1 MSDFRKNDFWKNI
14 KSWTDLDVQLKE
26 ISDPQK
32 KGEIFE
38 VFSKALLKTHPSFSA
53 KEVYCPI
60 KDAPEEVTDT
70 PHR

>member
-1 MSDFRKNDFWKNI
+1 MSDFRKHDFWKNI

-60 KDAPEEVTDT
+60 HEAPEEVTDT